1 MPHPTITLTE
11 ERETLLI
18 PLYGKALESR
28 RDNPILDDQ
37 MAENIDARIDYDFG
51 RLRVSRMAS
60 ITLALRAKK
69 LDTCTREYLAQ
80 HEYPLVL
87 HLGCGLDSRVVRVA
101 DPRALWYDLD
111 YPDVIDLR
119 RLFYQETA
127 IYHMLATSVSDFR
140 WLDAVAATGPA
151 MIVAEGLLMYLDAEE
166 VGSLLLAL
174 RKLFPASQIAFDA
187 SPPSTP
193 GWWPDTTRRSG
204 RWEQRSDGGSTTRR
218 RSKAG
223 PGPAAARRMVLHP
236 GGGHR
241 QATGALP
248 AHIQGHRPPASD
260 QARASHL
267 AVPTVIL
274 SVSS

>member
-127 IYHMLATSVSDFR
+127 IYHLLASSVSDFR

-174 RKLFPASQIAFDA
+174 RKLFPGSQIAFD
-187 SPPSTP
+187 
-193 GWWPDTTRRSG
+193 DFTTFNARLVARHHPAIRQMG
-204 RWEQRSDGGSTTRR
+204 AEIRWGSTTRR

-223 PGPAAARRMVLHP
+223 
-236 GGGHR
+236 
-241 QATGALP
+241 
-248 AHIQGHRPPASD
+248 
-260 QARASHL
+260 ARACGCSKNGASPSRRTSASYRRSTGSH
-267 AVPTVIL
+267 
-274 SVSS
+274 SRS